1 MRVLRRVRVGADDIR
16 DVHRVSTESVVE
28 LRLSE
33 GEVFSAFQGV
43 GREDRGCI
51 LGQKESPV

>member
-1 MRVLRRVRVGADDIR
+1 MGTDDIR